1 MKKLSYQRIGL
12 LVLALS
18 VLGLFS
24 AAPAFCQAGGHA
36 LLLQQTPSQGG
47 IVSPEVGVHHF
58 GSEVEITLIAIP
70 KPGYNFIYWLGDVLD
85 PTASKTTAI
94 LDEPKIIVAVFQQIE
109 EGQIVVGQN
118 IVRTI
123 AGGGGGS
130 FKSRMGSAGGGGPG
144 PGRTSTTQSPST
156 PGETGDNN
164 PPDDPPGPPD
174 NNPDPDPDPDPPELP
189 PVINPPVDPF
199 DPPDPPI
206 DPPDPTDPTDP
217 IDPPDVPEP
226 ATCLMLS
233 LGALALLRK
242 RKTS

>member
-1 MKKLSYQRIGL
+1 MKKLSYKRIGS

-24 AAPAFCQAGGHA
+24 AAPAFCQTGGHA

-58 GSEVEITLIAIP
+58 GSEVEITLIAVP

-85 PTASKTTAI
+85 PTASKTTTI

-130 FKSRMGSAGGGGPG
+130 FKSRMGSAGGGGGPG
-144 PGRTSTTQSPST
+144 PRRTSTTQT
-156 PGETGDNN
+156 PGETDDKN
-164 PPDDPPGPPD
+164 PPD
-174 NNPDPDPDPDPPELP
+174 LI
-189 PVINPPVDPF
+189 V
-199 DPPDPPI
+199 
-206 DPPDPTDPTDP
+206 
-217 IDPPDVPEP
+217 PPDVPEP
-226 ATCLMLS
+226 TTCLMLS
-233 LGALALLRK
+233 LGGLALLRK